1 MNPPFVYGKL
11 VTDQNFTNRR
21 EEIIHLTRNYISGTN
36 TIIISPRRWG
46 KASLVKKSVDEVIAS
61 KEAIRFVFIDM
72 FNIRTEEEF
81 YRVLLEKTIQSVSG
95 KIEEVVANIRKFLK
109 QWVPQISISPD
120 TDTKFTLQLNW
131 KELKKHP
138 DEILDLPEKIAA
150 AKRFRIIVCV
160 DEFQNIKFFD
170 DPLAFQKKLRS
181 HWQQHQFTAY
191 CLYGSKMH
199 MMMDVFTSPSMPFYK
214 FGDLVF
220 LTKIDRR
227 YWKSFIMDRFSVTG
241 KSISPDRSVLIAELV
256 DDHPYYV
263 QQLAQQVWLRTNKTV
278 KDEDIRN
285 AHQSLI
291 FQMSMLFQ
299 NMTEL
304 LTTTQI
310 NFLRAVIAGEKQLSS
325 KDTIASYHLG
335 TSANVVR
342 LKKTLISREI
352 IDEDAGKI
360 SILDPLF
367 SFWLKN
373 IYFTD

>member
-1 MNPPFVYGKL
+1 MNAPFIYGKL
-11 VTDQNFTNRR
+11 ATDRNFTDRNA
-21 EEIIHLTRNYISGTN
+21 EIIQLTRNFISGTN

-46 KASLVKKSVDEVIAS
+46 KSSLVKKTVGEVIES

-81 YRVLLEKTIQSVSG
+81 YRVLLEKTIQAVSG
-95 KIEEVVANIRKFLK
+95 KIEDVIGNIRKFLK
-109 QWVPQISISPD
+109 QWVPQISLSPD
-120 TDTKFTLQLNW
+120 TNTKFTLQLNW

-150 AKRFRIIVCV
+150 AKGFRIILCV
-160 DEFQNIKFFD
+160 DEFQNIVFFD

-181 HWQQHQFTAY
+181 HWQQHQLAAY
-191 CLYGSKMH
+191 CLYGSKRH

-214 FGDLVF
+214 FGDLMF
-220 LTKIDRR
+220 LANIGRR
-227 YWKSFIMDRFSVTG
+227 YWRSFIMERFSDTG
-241 KSISPDRSVLIAELV
+241 KNISPDHSDLIAELV

-278 KDEDIRN
+278 KDEDLRE

-291 FQMSMLFQ
+291 LQMSMLFQ
-299 NMTEL
+299 NMTEV

-310 NFLRAVIAGEKQLSS
+310 NFLKAVIAREKQLSS
-325 KDTIASYHLG
+325 KETIASYNLG
-335 TSANVVR
+335 TSANVAR

-352 IDEDAGKI
+352 IDEDVGKI
-360 SILDPLF
+360 TILDPLF

-373 IYFTD
+373 IYFAD